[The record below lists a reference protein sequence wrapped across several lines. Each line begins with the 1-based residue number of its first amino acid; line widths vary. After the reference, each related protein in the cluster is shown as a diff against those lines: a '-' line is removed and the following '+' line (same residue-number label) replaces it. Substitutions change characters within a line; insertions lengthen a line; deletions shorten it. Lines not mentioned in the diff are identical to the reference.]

1 MTTTLVTDVP
11 SGTVV
16 RWKGEWGVLQ
26 YGGHLYR
33 WNGPPIQLK
42 AWEIVSVPTPRT
54 FRLTSKEAQCL
65 R

>member
-26 YGGHLYR
+26 GKRLYR
-33 WNGPPIQLK
+33 WDGPAIVLRP
-42 AWEIVSVPTPRT
+42 WEVVSVPKHRNP
-54 FRLTSKEAQCL
+54 KGAPCP
-65 R
+65 